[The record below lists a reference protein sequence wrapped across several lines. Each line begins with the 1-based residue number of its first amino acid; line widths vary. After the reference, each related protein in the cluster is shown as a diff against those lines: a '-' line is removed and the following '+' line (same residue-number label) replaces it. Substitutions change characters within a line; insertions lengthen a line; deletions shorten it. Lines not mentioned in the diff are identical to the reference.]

1 MEKYYSLL
9 AFLFVCLFVCFFFTG
24 GGAVVLFVFIYIN
37 GLNSRSA
44 PKK

>member
-9 AFLFVCLFVCFFFTG
+9 AFLFVCLFVYFFTG

-44 PKK
+44 RKK